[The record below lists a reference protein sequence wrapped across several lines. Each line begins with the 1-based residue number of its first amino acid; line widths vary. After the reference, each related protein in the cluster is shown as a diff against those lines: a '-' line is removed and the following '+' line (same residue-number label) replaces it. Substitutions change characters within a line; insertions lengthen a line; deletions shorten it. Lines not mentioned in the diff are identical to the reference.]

1 MPQNWQNEGPMNSPP
16 IPFPVRRVSGFD
28 DPPAPPRDGDSRPK
42 GLPPAPGE
50 PTAFQ
55 RAWLERG
62 LRQPGG
68 KLPLFLDEAKRVDP
82 RTVKACI
89 DKGWCEPWY
98 ANPTK
103 PDWLVCKLT
112 DKGRGLFDAA

>member
-1 MPQNWQNEGPMNSPP
+1 MSAQP

-28 DPPAPPRDGDSRPK
+28 DPPPPPRGGDAKPK

-55 RAWLERG
+55 RAWLLRG
-62 LRQPGG
+62 LDQPGG
-68 KLPLFLDEAKRVDP
+68 KLPLFLGEGKKVDP
-82 RTVKACI
+82 RTVKACLE
-89 DKGWCEPWY
+89 KGWCEPWY
-98 ANPTK
+98 VNPLK

-112 DKGRGLFDAA
+112 DKGRALFNAA

>member
-1 MPQNWQNEGPMNSPP
+1 MSAQP

-28 DPPAPPRDGDSRPK
+28 EPPAPPRGGDAKPK

-55 RAWLERG
+55 RAWLARG
-62 LRQPGG
+62 LDQPGG
-68 KLPLFLDEAKRVDP
+68 KLPLFLGDGKRVDP
-82 RTVKACI
+82 RTVKACLE
-89 DKGWCEPWY
+89 KGWCEPWY
-98 ANPTK
+98 ANPLK

-112 DKGRGLFDAA
+112 DKGRALFAVAA